1 MDVAIFGN
9 GYLENLDFENINLE
23 KMSIIGV
30 DGGCNFLIKNN
41 IKIDL
46 AIGDFDSISS
56 TDFLNSVECIE
67 KTDMNYSDFEIAI
80 DYCLKN
86 NFKRV
91 YLFGF
96 TGKRS
101 DHFLFNIRMIQ
112 KMFYERMEVFMIDE
126 FNVIT
131 MIDDEKEFAKNNF
144 KFFSV
149 IPLFEDTN
157 ISITGAKYN
166 LSNQKLKMIST
177 LTLSNE
183 WVEKKVKITVDKL
196 VLVHLIF

>member
-9 GYLENLDFENINLE
+9 GYLENLDFENINFE
-23 KMSIIGV
+23 KMFIIGV

>member
-23 KMSIIGV
+23 KIFIIGV

>member
-23 KMSIIGV
+23 KMFIIGV